1 MLELNKQ
8 RGLKMPDKK
17 PIYLTKEGY
26 QKLEEKL
33 EYLTTIKR
41 KEVADR
47 IGAAIALGDLSEN
60 SEYEDSKNE
69 QAFMEG
75 EILTIQRTLRHA
87 EIIDDSEI
95 AGDTVVLGAVIHLKD
110 LATEREFK
118 YTIVGSGEA
127 DPFMGKISNE
137 SPIGVALLGK
147 HIGEVVKYNSPNGF
161 KEIQITAIHR

>member
-1 MLELNKQ
+1 
-8 RGLKMPDKK
+8 MPEKK

-26 QKLEEKL
+26 EKLENKL
-33 EYLTTIKR
+33 EYLTNSKR
-41 KEVADR
+41 IEVAER

-75 EILTIQRTLRHA
+75 EILTITATLRRA
-87 EIIDDSEI
+87 EIIDNSSI
-95 AGDTVVLGAVIHLKD
+95 AGDTVVLGAVIHIKD
-110 LATEREFK
+110 TTNNNEFE

-127 DPFMGKISNE
+127 DPFDGKISNE

-147 HIGEVVKYNSPNGF
+147 HIGEIVKYHSPSGK
-161 KEIQITAIHR
+161 KEVQITAIHR

>member
-1 MLELNKQ
+1 
-8 RGLKMPDKK
+8 MPDKK
-17 PIYLTKEGY
+17 PIYLTKEGFK
-26 QKLEEKL
+26 KLEEKL
-33 EYLTTIKR
+33 EYLTTMKR

-75 EILTIQRTLRHA
+75 EILTIRTTLRRA
-87 EIIDDSEI
+87 EIIDDSAI
-95 AGDTVVLGAVIHLKD
+95 AGDVVVLGAVIHLKD
-110 LATEREFK
+110 LVNEKEYK

-127 DPFMGKISNE
+127 DPFIGKISNE

-147 HIGEVVKYNSPNGF
+147 HIGEVVKYKSPSGF
-161 KEIQITAIHR
+161 KEVQITAIHR

>member
-1 MLELNKQ
+1 
-8 RGLKMPDKK
+8 MPDKK
-17 PIYLTKEGY
+17 PIYLTEEGY
-26 QKLEEKL
+26 KKLEEKL
-33 EYLTTIKR
+33 EYLITVKR
-41 KEVADR
+41 KEVAER

-75 EILTIQRTLRHA
+75 EILTIQSTLRRA
-87 EIIDDSEI
+87 QIIDNSSI
-95 AGDTVVLGAVIHLKD
+95 AGDIVVLGAVIHLKD

-127 DPFMGKISNE
+127 DPLMGRISNE

-147 HIGEVVKYNSPNGF
+147 RIGETVKYNSPNGF
-161 KEIQITAIHR
+161 KEVQITAIHR

>member
-1 MLELNKQ
+1 
-8 RGLKMPDKK
+8 MPDKK
-17 PIYLTKEGY
+17 PIYLTEEGY
-26 QKLEEKL
+26 KKLEEKL
-33 EYLTTIKR
+33 EYLITVKR
-41 KEVADR
+41 KEVAGR

-75 EILTIQRTLRHA
+75 EILTIQSTLRRA
-87 EIIDDSEI
+87 QIIDNSTI
-95 AGDTVVLGAVIHLKD
+95 SGDIVVLGAVIHVKD
-110 LATEREFK
+110 LVTKKEFK

-147 HIGEVVKYNSPNGF
+147 RIGEVVKYNSPNGF
-161 KEIQITAIHR
+161 KEVQITAIHR

>member
-1 MLELNKQ
+1 
-8 RGLKMPDKK
+8 MPEKK

-26 QKLEEKL
+26 KKLEEKL
-33 EYLTTIKR
+33 EYLTTEKR

-75 EILTIQRTLRHA
+75 EILTIRTTLRRA
-87 EIIDDSEI
+87 EIIDDSAI
-95 AGDTVVLGAVIHLKD
+95 AGDIVVLGAVIHLKD
-110 LATEREFK
+110 ITSEKEFQ

-127 DPFMGKISNE
+127 DPFGGRISNE
-137 SPIGVALLGK
+137 SPIGVALMGK
-147 HIGEVVKYNSPNGF
+147 HIGEIVKYNSPSGQ
-161 KEIQITAIHR
+161 KEVQITAIHR

>member
-1 MLELNKQ
+1 MS
-8 RGLKMPDKK
+8 DKK

-26 QKLEEKL
+26 KKLEEKL
-33 EYLTTIKR
+33 EYLKTDKR

-60 SEYEDSKNE
+60 SEYEDAKNE

-75 EILTIQRTLRHA
+75 EILTITSTLRRA
-87 EIIDDSEI
+87 NIIDDSAI

-110 LATEREFK
+110 MANEREFK

-127 DPFMGKISNE
+127 DPFTGRISNE
-137 SPIGVALLGK
+137 SPIGLALIGK
-147 HIGEVVKYNSPNGF
+147 RIGEIVKYDSPSGF
-161 KEIQITAIHR
+161 KEVQITAIHR